1 MQAFANFGALTE
13 NVRFE
18 RNTGAGWSAY
28 LTTRA
33 ELIPETGSEV
43 IKVEGTHP
51 DVKVKFRLRYQSL
64 LARIDTRE
72 LRLVHLDSAKTTT
85 LSTYNVK
92 YIEDDRNRHV
102 TMYVVCTL
110 EDRET

>member
-1 MQAFANFGALTE
+1 MQAFQNFGALTE
-13 NVRFE
+13 NVRFVRKNE
-18 RNTGAGWSAY
+18 AGAWNEY

-43 IKVEGTHP
+43 IKAEGTHP
-51 DVKVKFRLRYQSL
+51 EVKVKFRIRYASL

-72 LRLVHLDSAKTTT
+72 LRLLHLDSAKSET
-85 LSTYNVK
+85 LSTYNVT

-110 EDRET
+110 EDR